1 MTLDRRSL
9 LKAGAAAVAGV
20 ALTGAATG
28 TATAAT
34 AVTTGLPPVP
44 GMLGDRRANELWYQ
58 LDEIALYN
66 QSPEV
71 QDAYAV
77 LGKYMQEN
85 SPEGLYRKWL
95 ELSGE
100 PAYPKNYAEFAKPVE
115 GPLKV
120 LSKLQLDNF
129 DQFYRGD
136 EPGLVKAFA
145 DFGQGVLFD
154 PRRAAQESEVHT
166 MNGNPPS
173 SYHFWHTIVRA
184 QMVLG
189 IDRHR
194 WARID
199 PMIGFAWG
207 LQSIAKPDH
216 RHVNPGLPREQVRA
230 LARYWLPRSAAELD
244 RDFRSSP
251 YPA

>member
-1 MTLDRRSL
+1 MDRRSL
-9 LKAGAAAVAGV
+9 LKVGAAAVAGV
-20 ALTGAATG
+20 ALAGATTG
-28 TATAAT
+28 TAAAD
-34 AVTTGLPPVP
+34 TGLPPVP

-58 LDEIALYN
+58 LDEIALYH
-66 QSPEV
+66 QSQEV

-77 LGKYMQEN
+77 LWPFIQQN
-85 SPEGLYRKWL
+85 APEGLYAKWR
-95 ELSGE
+95 ELSRE

-129 DQFYRGD
+129 DRFYRGD
-136 EPGLVKAFA
+136 EGGLVKAFA
-145 DFGQGVLFD
+145 AFGQGVLFD
-154 PRRAAQESEVHT
+154 PRRAPEESEVHT

-173 SYHFWHTIVRA
+173 GYHFWHSVLRA

-194 WARID
+194 WARIH
-199 PMIGFAWG
+199 PMIGFAWA

-216 RHVNPGLPREQVRA
+216 RHVNPGLPREQVRT
-230 LARYWLPRSAAELD
+230 LARYWLPRSPAQLD
-244 RDFRSSP
+244 QDFQSTP